1 VAELPADGRPPM
13 VWWLV
18 GSPCEVDYVEQ
29 VVSATGR

>member
-1 VAELPADGRPPM
+1 M